1 MQKIFTG
8 CVDRKN
14 SAILTGSADKKLIG
28 FTRSWLG
35 GVDKRF
41 FRIFRKVKK
50 SDVYCKAS
58 LIAAGLLK
66 RLSGSLK
73 TYSR

>member
-35 GVDKRF
+35 GWIKDFLEF
-41 FRIFRKVKK
+41 FEK
-50 SDVYCKAS
+50 SKNPMYTA
-58 LIAAGLLK
+58 
-66 RLSGSLK
+66 RL
-73 TYSR
+73 R